1 MSILLQNSLLM
12 FKLLIDILLCDREAN
27 IYMLFDDTSMQVQVV
42 L

>member
-12 FKLLIDILLCDREAN
+12 FKLLINILLCDREAK